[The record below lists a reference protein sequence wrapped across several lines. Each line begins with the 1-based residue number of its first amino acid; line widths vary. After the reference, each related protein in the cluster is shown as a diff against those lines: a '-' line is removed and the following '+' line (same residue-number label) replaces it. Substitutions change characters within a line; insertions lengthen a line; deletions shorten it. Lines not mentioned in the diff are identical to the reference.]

1 MVVLEKIALVVFN
14 AFEKVWGVT
23 AIERSVKTVAGSVVT
38 FAEKGLAV
46 V

>member
-1 MVVLEKIALVVFN
+1 MVVLEKIASVVFN
-14 AFEKVWGVT
+14 TFEKVWGVT

-38 FAEKGLAV
+38 FAEKRLAV